1 MKKIFQTLAIA
12 LMGTFALCC
21 CEDVPAPY
29 PTPGEG
35 NGSNNSPLS
44 SLPYTSSNLLAD
56 WTTLAIT
63 NGDPWSQGAS
73 YTQATGYQK
82 WDGSENKSNQEVEGY
97 LISPSFNT
105 TCESGKVK
113 ISFDQT
119 LRYTNQDPD
128 YATHSKIYVSKDY
141 DGTNFE
147 AATWEELTAY
157 TPTPSPYQDWTLY
170 SSGEL
175 QLPDTYANQESVYVA
190 FWFYAPKSGST
201 TWELKN
207 FKMEEGLA
215 ENSGTGDDDSSAS
228 GSGTYADPYNVA
240 AANKAISE
248 LQQSTGKD
256 NAFYTDVVY
265 VKGII
270 SNIDSISTQYGNA
283 TYEIS
288 EDGKRENE
296 LIVYRGVGF
305 DGDKIKNGDIVVGD
319 TVIVSGKL
327 VNWWGTYEFTQ
338 GSKIVYQNGK
348 SAITEGS
355 DVNATGKGTLAEPYN
370 VAAVHGLFESGNVP
384 STEVY
389 VKGKISKIK
398 SLDVSQWVR
407 AQYYIS
413 DDGTTANQFYV
424 YNGLYL
430 GGADFT
436 ANDQIKV
443 GDEVIICGKLTTY
456 YNTNEFEA
464 NNYLVYLNGKT
475 ADDQGG
481 NEGGEED
488 GDDNEGDEVETNA
501 DFAFTNISLKDGATG
516 STTLG
521 KNNYGEQN
529 VDDESTWYT
538 FVSSGIDWAACK
550 VCIAQ
555 DTNLGIQMQGNDS
568 DVQKQGFLF
577 NSSALP
583 AIKTIIITLRT
594 ATGNKYD
601 PDFNLYAGTSKH
613 PTSNAVTGSMKKE
626 TTNDVNIYTITY
638 DLSAGDYTH
647 FTIANDKKGAL
658 YIDKV
663 EIYKK

>member
-12 LMGTFALCC
+12 LMGTCALCC

-29 PTPGEG
+29 ATPGDV
-35 NGSNNSPLS
+35 NGGDNNFPLS
-44 SLPYTSSNLLAD
+44 SLPYTSPNLMAD
-56 WTTLAIT
+56 WTTLAKT
-63 NGDPWSQGAS
+63 PGNPWSQGAS

-82 WDGSENKSNQEVEGY
+82 WDGSETKSNQEVEGY

-105 TCESGKVK
+105 TCESGKIK

-119 LRYTNQDPD
+119 LRYTNQDSG
-128 YATHSKIYVSKDY
+128 YANHSKIYVSKDY

-170 SSGEL
+170 SSGDI

-190 FWFYAPKSGST
+190 FWFYAPQSGST

-207 FKMEEGLA
+207 FKIEEGLA
-215 ENSGTGDDDSSAS
+215 GDSETEEDDPSVS

-248 LQQSTGKD
+248 LKQSTGKD
-256 NAFYTDVVY
+256 NAYYTDVVY

-270 SNIDSISTQYGNA
+270 SNIDSISAQYGNA

-296 LIVYRGVGF
+296 LIVYRGTGF
-305 DGDKIKNGDIVVGD
+305 DGDKIKDGDIAVGD

-355 DVNATGKGTLAEPYN
+355 GSDVAPVGKGTLEEPYN
-370 VAAVHGLFESGNVP
+370 VAAVHGLFENGNVP

-398 SLDVSQWVR
+398 SLDVSQWQR

-436 ANDQIKV
+436 SNDQIKV
-443 GDEVIICGKLTTY
+443 GDEVIIYGKLTTY
-456 YNTNEFEA
+456 MTTNEFEA
-464 NNYLVYLNGKT
+464 NNYLVYLNGET
-475 ADDQGG
+475 ADQPGGDGDEGG
-481 NEGGEED
+481 NEGGEAGGILVD
-488 GDDNEGDEVETNA
+488 GSTVTLTNSA
-501 DFAFTNISLKDGATG
+501 VTAG
-516 STTLG
+516 STTVNIDLNNTEEWENGVEVTSVDFEGGTLTFSKEGGTHHPKFYTNTGGIRMYAQNTLTITGTEKAIASAVLQCDG
-521 KNNYGEQN
+521 KSY
-529 VDDESTWYT
+529 V
-538 FVSSGIDWAACK
+538 
-550 VCIAQ
+550 
-555 DTNLGIQMQGNDS
+555 GNDPMTLT
-568 DVQKQGFLF
+568 VKG
-577 NSSALP
+577 NSITLENTWATDSGGTQLR
-583 AIKTIIITLRT
+583 IKTI
-594 ATGNKYD
+594 
-601 PDFNLYAGTSKH
+601 S
-613 PTSNAVTGSMKKE
+613 VTFAE
-626 TTNDVNIYTITY
+626 
-638 DLSAGDYTH
+638 
-647 FTIANDKKGAL
+647 
-658 YIDKV
+658 
-663 EIYKK
+663 